1 MRSDCAT
8 SQTIVRLPARAAAR
22 PSEAATVVFPT
33 PPFPVTNRRRLS
45 RRDAIGQ
52 KDSSPIVR
60 IRTPR
65 QGLFDQWHPPE
76 TKALPT
82 QETPEPQ
89 VTSSKAK
96 VIAFA
101 NQKGGVAKTTT

>member
-8 SQTIVRLPARAAAR
+8 SQTIVRLPARAAAK

-33 PPFPVTNRRRLS
+33 PPFPVMNSRRLS
-45 RRDAIGQ
+45 SRDAIGQ

-65 QGLFDQWHPPE
+65 QGLFDQRHPPE
-76 TKALPT
+76 TKRPPDPGDTGAP
-82 QETPEPQ
+82 
-89 VTSSKAK
+89 SDKR
-96 VIAFA
+96 
-101 NQKGGVAKTTT
+101 KGKGHRVRKSEGR